1 MGNEFFKDRKIY
13 LTTAVAIIFLFFLF
27 AISPPASFPSK
38 SIITVSEGTG
48 LYTLSLK
55 LDDTWVVRSP
65 FWFRFFAITLGG
77 ERDMKAGEYY
87 MSQPQNSFI
96 IAWRIFH
103 GDYNIET
110 AKITIPEGFTVKKIS
125 LLFDERFTLFD
136 HAIFESTAPEG
147 YLFPDTYFVP
157 VSTTASSAIKMFR
170 DNFDRKLEPLE
181 SQIESSGRT
190 FKEII
195 IMASILER
203 EVVREEDKKIASGIL
218 WKRLKLG
225 MPLQVDSDPDTYK
238 HKGFP
243 PEPISNPGLESIEA
257 ALNPITTPYLYFL
270 TGDDG
275 TTHYSRTFDEHV
287 AKKLKY
293 ITN

>member
-1 MGNEFFKDRKIY
+1 MGTEFLKDKKIY
-13 LTTAVAIIFLFFLF
+13 LAVSVAVISLFLLF
-27 AISPPASFPSK
+27 TISPPVSFPSN

-55 LDDTWVVRSP
+55 LDDTHVVRSP
-65 FWFRFFAITLGG
+65 FWFRIFAITLGG

-87 MSQPQNSFI
+87 MSKPENSFV

-103 GDYNIET
+103 GDYDIET
-110 AKITIPEGFTVKKIS
+110 LKITIPEGFTVQKIS
-125 LLFDERFTLFD
+125 NLFDQRFSLFD
-136 HAIFESTAPEG
+136 HAIFESIAPEG

-170 DNFDRKLEPLE
+170 DNFEHKLEPLE
-181 SQIESSGRT
+181 SSIKASGRT
-190 FKEII
+190 FEEII

-203 EVVREEDKKIASGIL
+203 EVVSEEDKRIASGIL

-243 PEPISNPGLESIEA
+243 PEPISNPGLESIET
-257 ALNPITTPYLYFL
+257 ALFPTLSPYLYFL

-275 TTHYSRTFDEHV
+275 ATHYAKTFEEH
-287 AKKLKY
+287 KSNKLKY
-293 ITN
+293 LK